1 MIDNGRKRIIPNEVL
16 LPEVARLISEGH
28 TVTLTVR
35 GNSMNPF
42 LVDRRDRIIL
52 GPFTD
57 DDLQPGVAV
66 LARDTN
72 GHIIFHRIIHR
83 NDQEL
88 TLLGDGNI
96 RITEQTNIANV
107 MGVMIA
113 AIRKEKEY
121 PCNDRVWQR
130 YSFWWMKLTPVRRW
144 LLAIFRRRKIFH
156 PQMMRIT
163 QD

>member
-42 LVDRRDRIIL
+42 LVDRRDRIVL

-57 DDLQPGVAV
+57 NDLH
-66 LARDTN
+66 LN
-72 GHIIFHRIIHR
+72 GRIVFPRITRR
-83 NDQEL
+83 NGKEL
-88 TLLGDGNI
+88 TLQGDGNI
-96 RITEQTNIANV
+96 RITEQTSVDDV
-107 MGVMIA
+107 MGIMIA

-121 PCNDRVWQR
+121 PCNGRIWQR
-130 YSFWWMKLTPVRRW
+130 YSFWWLKLTPVRRW
-144 LLAIFRRRKIFH
+144 LLAIFRRIR
-156 PQMMRIT
+156 RVTT
-163 QD
+163 Q

>member
-66 LARDTN
+66 LARDLPP
-72 GHIIFHRIIHR
+72 HQPPQRPR
-83 NDQEL
+83 A
-88 TLLGDGNI
+88 NI
-96 RITEQTNIANV
+96 T
-107 MGVMIA
+107 G
-113 AIRKEKEY
+113 
-121 PCNDRVWQR
+121 
-130 YSFWWMKLTPVRRW
+130 RR
-144 LLAIFRRRKIFH
+144 
-156 PQMMRIT
+156 
-163 QD
+163 

>member
-57 DDLQPGVAV
+57 DDLQPGVAGCYKPFV
-66 LARDTN
+66 RNN
-72 GHIIFHRIIHR
+72 GGSPLSSRC
-83 NDQEL
+83 L
-88 TLLGDGNI
+88 
-96 RITEQTNIANV
+96 
-107 MGVMIA
+107 
-113 AIRKEKEY
+113 
-121 PCNDRVWQR
+121 
-130 YSFWWMKLTPVRRW
+130 
-144 LLAIFRRRKIFH
+144 
-156 PQMMRIT
+156 
-163 QD
+163 

>member
-83 NDQEL
+83 NGQEL
-88 TLLGDGNI
+88 TLLGDGGETFNVKLPSTSVMMPLVVPFS
-96 RITEQTNIANV
+96 ITVA
-107 MGVMIA
+107 
-113 AIRKEKEY
+113 
-121 PCNDRVWQR
+121 P
-130 YSFWWMKLTPVRRW
+130 
-144 LLAIFRRRKIFH
+144 
-156 PQMMRIT
+156 IT
-163 QD
+163 GSP

>member
-66 LARDTN
+66 LARSEEHTS
-72 GHIIFHRIIHR
+72 
-83 NDQEL
+83 EL
-88 TLLGDGNI
+88 
-96 RITEQTNIANV
+96 QS
-107 MGVMIA
+107 
-113 AIRKEKEY
+113 
-121 PCNDRVWQR
+121 P
-130 YSFWWMKLTPVRRW
+130 
-144 LLAIFRRRKIFH
+144 
-156 PQMMRIT
+156 
-163 QD
+163 

>member
-35 GNSMNPF
+35 GNSMNPL

-83 NDQEL
+83 NGQEL

-121 PCNDRVWQR
+121 PCNGRIWQR
-130 YSFWWMKLTPVRRW
+130 YSFWWLKLTPVRRW
-144 LLAIFRRRKIFH
+144 LLAIFRRIR
-156 PQMMRIT
+156 RVTT
-163 QD
+163 Q

>member
-72 GHIIFHRIIHR
+72 GRIIFHRIIHR
-83 NDQEL
+83 NRQEL

-130 YSFWWMKLTPVRRW
+130 YSFWWMKLIPVRRW

-156 PQMMRIT
+156 PQMTRIT